1 MQTTEAN
8 TNTNDTNNA
17 NTNTNADTNTNAN
30 ADNANIITL
39 GDCARLLVAAR
50 LPLLSSSTPPPPQ
63 QQLTFEA
70 LLEALRQRP
79 LVAAAGRL
87 FAAFVALAEARHD
100 GAIIIIAPPT
110 TTERH
115 TRTLLTACMIAG
127 HPLNVFEFPTEPLE
141 AALSA
146 ATAPFLHTLGRLVVA
161 VATSA
166 LWAEE
171 GDDVEQEEGDDVVGH
186 DEEEHEEE
194 HKQLLLWQILLPFG
208 LATELL
214 LLPQRMAAFEAAH
227 AAWTAADVPRLVR
240 RISLALL
247 GLAQAHATA
256 LLAAPADH
264 HDDALIIVAQIDTSI
279 DQLRTQLVR
288 LDGGAE
294 ALAAID
300 AAVGDGVAAADLLIL
315 PDLNL
320 PHLNNN
326 NNDNNPND
334 DADNNINDAD
344 A

>member
-8 TNTNDTNNA
+8 THN
-17 NTNTNADTNTNAN
+17 NADTNTNTNAN
-30 ADNANIITL
+30 NNANIMMRMTL

-50 LPLLSSSTPPPPQ
+50 LPLLLSSSTPPPPQQ

-87 FAAFVALAEARHD
+87 FAAFVALAEDDEARHHHD
-100 GAIIIIAPPT
+100 GGAPPTTTTTT

-115 TRTLLTACMIAG
+115 TRTRLTACMIAA
-127 HPLNVFEFPTEPLE
+127 HPHNVFEFPTEPLE

-146 ATAPFLHTLGRLVVA
+146 ATAPFLSTFGRLVVA
-161 VATSA
+161 VATSQ
-166 LWAEE
+166 LWGGA
-171 GDDVEQEEGDDVVGH
+171 EQEVEGH
-186 DEEEHEEE
+186 DSDDDEQ
-194 HKQLLLWQILLPFG
+194 QLLLLRQILLPFG
-208 LATELL
+208 LLLATATAE
-214 LLPQRMAAFEAAH
+214 LLPQMAAFEAAH

-240 RISLALL
+240 RISLGLL

-256 LLAAPADH
+256 LAAPADH
-264 HDDALIIVAQIDTSI
+264 DALIIVAQIDTSI
-279 DQLRTQLVR
+279 DRLRTQLLR
-288 LDGGAE
+288 LDGGTE

-300 AAVGDGVAAADLLIL
+300 AAVGDGVAAADLLML

-320 PHLNNN
+320 LPHHHL

-334 DADNNINDAD
+334 DADA
-344 A
+344 